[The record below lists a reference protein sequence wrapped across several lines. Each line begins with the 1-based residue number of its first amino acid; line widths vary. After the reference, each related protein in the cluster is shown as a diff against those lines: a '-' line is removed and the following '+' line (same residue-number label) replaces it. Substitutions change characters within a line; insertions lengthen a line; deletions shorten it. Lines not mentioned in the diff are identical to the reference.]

1 MASEREPTAAG
12 ADTSAPA
19 ETTNAAGEQNA
30 PAADA
35 ASNDASS
42 DDHVRDEKVA
52 PGPTKW
58 QKVISPTEVNMSIET
73 QLKTPIAATLK
84 PVDLFLYSKETKP
97 VSSFFKLQFPET
109 HIKSHTN
116 VTITNQT
123 LLVTNETELTKWFNV
138 FFDKPDAELSLEGK
152 PEIRLGSLKYHRS
165 LKKTVDIASL
175 NYLDGFALKSLDFDL
190 NANRTSKNNMK
201 GMLNIPNSGV
211 LRLGLGNLTFNVMSG
226 DIRLGLI
233 NLWDLQLWPGN
244 NSVPFD
250 GNFYFDQLVPNL
262 SEILDMQK
270 GPLGNGYLEFNA
282 TGNTTI
288 AGGEHIKY
296 IEGVL
301 NYKHIRF
308 TFPVITLLGDVLGG
322 LLDANQGSL
331 LDIFG
336 TSIGNSTLLEHVLG
350 HWDNNGEGGSSNK
363 TARSLMERIFFTK
376 AASSSR
382 YRTLA
387 APSVPLAVSSEVN
400 DGVEDF
406 FSRCVN
412 GDSAS
417 GGKDNSTSTQG
428 WGCCRGCPP
437 DCLGCFHSQ
446 NNRRRFNDAED

>member
-58 QKVISPTEVNMSIET
+58 QKVKSHFWRYKWWYLLAIAVLLAILLPLLFTVIIPAIVQDILNDQKLPIYGGALQVISPTEVNMSIET

-363 TARSLMERIFFTK
+363 TARSLMERSKTRAPK
-376 AASSSR
+376 AWMWS
-382 YRTLA
+382 L
-387 APSVPLAVSSEVN
+387 L
-400 DGVEDF
+400 
-406 FSRCVN
+406 
-412 GDSAS
+412 
-417 GGKDNSTSTQG
+417 K
-428 WGCCRGCPP
+428 
-437 DCLGCFHSQ
+437 LGLT
-446 NNRRRFNDAED
+446 RRSL

>member
-19 ETTNAAGEQNA
+19 DTTNAAGEQNA

-58 QKVISPTEVNMSIET
+58 QKVKSHFWRYKWWYLLLVAVLLAILLPLLFTVIIPAIVQDILNDQKLPIYGGALQVISPTEVNMSIET

-175 NYLDGFALKSLDFDL
+175 NYLNGFALKSLDFDL

-363 TARSLMERIFFTK
+363 TARSLMERSKTRAPK
-376 AASSSR
+376 AWMWS
-382 YRTLA
+382 L
-387 APSVPLAVSSEVN
+387 L
-400 DGVEDF
+400 
-406 FSRCVN
+406 
-412 GDSAS
+412 
-417 GGKDNSTSTQG
+417 K
-428 WGCCRGCPP
+428 
-437 DCLGCFHSQ
+437 LGLT
-446 NNRRRFNDAED
+446 RRSL

>member
-52 PGPTKW
+52 AGPTKW
-58 QKVISPTEVNMSIET
+58 QKVKGHFWRYKWWYLLLIAVLLAILLPLLFTVIIPAIIQDILNDQKLPIRGGALQVLSPTEVNMSIET
-73 QLKTPIAATLK
+73 ELKTPIAATLK

-97 VSSFFKLQFPET
+97 VSSFFKLKFPEV

-116 VTITNQT
+116 VTVTNQT

-138 FFDKPDAELSLEGK
+138 FFDKPEAELSLEGK

-190 NANRTSKNNMK
+190 NSNRTTKSNMK

-288 AGGEHIKY
+288 AGGQHIKY

-301 NYKHIRF
+301 NNKHIRF

-350 HWDNNGEGGSSNK
+350 HWDNNGEGGSSSSSSSNN
-363 TARSLMERIFFTK
+363 TARSLTERSKTRAPK
-376 AASSSR
+376 AWMWSLLKLGLTR
-382 YRTLA
+382 RTL
-387 APSVPLAVSSEVN
+387 
-400 DGVEDF
+400 
-406 FSRCVN
+406 
-412 GDSAS
+412 
-417 GGKDNSTSTQG
+417 
-428 WGCCRGCPP
+428 
-437 DCLGCFHSQ
+437 
-446 NNRRRFNDAED
+446 

>member
-58 QKVISPTEVNMSIET
+58 QKVKSHFWRYKWWYLLAITILLAILLPLLFTVIIPAIVQDILNDQKLPIYGGALQVISPTEVNMSIET

-350 HWDNNGEGGSSNK
+350 HWDNNGEGASSNK
-363 TARSLMERIFFTK
+363 TARSLMERSKTRAPK
-376 AASSSR
+376 AWMWS
-382 YRTLA
+382 L
-387 APSVPLAVSSEVN
+387 L
-400 DGVEDF
+400 
-406 FSRCVN
+406 
-412 GDSAS
+412 
-417 GGKDNSTSTQG
+417 K
-428 WGCCRGCPP
+428 
-437 DCLGCFHSQ
+437 LGLT
-446 NNRRRFNDAED
+446 RRSL

>member
-1 MASEREPTAAG
+1 MPPSFTVIIPAIVQDILNDQKLPIYGG
-12 ADTSAPA
+12 AL
-19 ETTNAAGEQNA
+19 Q
-30 PAADA
+30 
-35 ASNDASS
+35 
-42 DDHVRDEKVA
+42 
-52 PGPTKW
+52 
-58 QKVISPTEVNMSIET
+58 VISPTEVNMSIET

-363 TARSLMERIFFTK
+363 TARSLMERSKTRAPK
-376 AASSSR
+376 AWMWS
-382 YRTLA
+382 L
-387 APSVPLAVSSEVN
+387 L
-400 DGVEDF
+400 
-406 FSRCVN
+406 
-412 GDSAS
+412 
-417 GGKDNSTSTQG
+417 K
-428 WGCCRGCPP
+428 
-437 DCLGCFHSQ
+437 LGLT
-446 NNRRRFNDAED
+446 RRSL

>member
-1 MASEREPTAAG
+1 MAFEREPTAAG

-58 QKVISPTEVNMSIET
+58 QKVKSHFWRYKWWYLLAIAILLAILLPLLFTVIIPAIVQDILNDQKLPIYGGALQVISPTEVNMSIET

-363 TARSLMERIFFTK
+363 TARSLMERSKTRAPK
-376 AASSSR
+376 AWMWS
-382 YRTLA
+382 L
-387 APSVPLAVSSEVN
+387 L
-400 DGVEDF
+400 
-406 FSRCVN
+406 
-412 GDSAS
+412 
-417 GGKDNSTSTQG
+417 K
-428 WGCCRGCPP
+428 
-437 DCLGCFHSQ
+437 LGLT
-446 NNRRRFNDAED
+446 RRSL

>member
-58 QKVISPTEVNMSIET
+58 QKVKSHFWRYKWWYLLAIAILLAILLPLLFTVIIPAIVQDILNDQKLPIYGGALQVISPTEVNMSIET

-363 TARSLMERIFFTK
+363 TARSLMERSKTRAPK
-376 AASSSR
+376 AWMWS
-382 YRTLA
+382 L
-387 APSVPLAVSSEVN
+387 L
-400 DGVEDF
+400 
-406 FSRCVN
+406 
-412 GDSAS
+412 
-417 GGKDNSTSTQG
+417 K
-428 WGCCRGCPP
+428 
-437 DCLGCFHSQ
+437 LGLT
-446 NNRRRFNDAED
+446 RRSL

>member
-58 QKVISPTEVNMSIET
+58 QKVKSHFWRYKWWYLLAIAILLAILLPLLFTVIIPAIVQDILNDQKLPIYGGALQVISPTEVNMSIET

-350 HWDNNGEGGSSNK
+350 HWDNNGEGRSSNK
-363 TARSLMERIFFTK
+363 TARSLMERSKTRAPK
-376 AASSSR
+376 AWMWS
-382 YRTLA
+382 L
-387 APSVPLAVSSEVN
+387 L
-400 DGVEDF
+400 
-406 FSRCVN
+406 
-412 GDSAS
+412 
-417 GGKDNSTSTQG
+417 K
-428 WGCCRGCPP
+428 
-437 DCLGCFHSQ
+437 LGLT
-446 NNRRRFNDAED
+446 RRSL

>member
-58 QKVISPTEVNMSIET
+58 QKVKSHFWRYKWWYLLAIAILLAILLPLLFTVIIPAIVQDILNDQKLPIYGGALQVISPTEVNMSIET

-350 HWDNNGEGGSSNK
+350 HWDNNGEGGTSNK
-363 TARSLMERIFFTK
+363 TARSLMERSKTRAPK
-376 AASSSR
+376 AWMWS
-382 YRTLA
+382 L
-387 APSVPLAVSSEVN
+387 L
-400 DGVEDF
+400 
-406 FSRCVN
+406 
-412 GDSAS
+412 
-417 GGKDNSTSTQG
+417 K
-428 WGCCRGCPP
+428 
-437 DCLGCFHSQ
+437 LGLT
-446 NNRRRFNDAED
+446 RRSL

>member
-58 QKVISPTEVNMSIET
+58 QKVKSHFWRYKWWYLLAIAILLAILLPLLFTVIIPAIVQDILNDQKLPIYGGALQVLSPTEVNMSIET

-363 TARSLMERIFFTK
+363 TARSLMERSKTRAPK
-376 AASSSR
+376 AWMWS
-382 YRTLA
+382 L
-387 APSVPLAVSSEVN
+387 L
-400 DGVEDF
+400 
-406 FSRCVN
+406 
-412 GDSAS
+412 
-417 GGKDNSTSTQG
+417 K
-428 WGCCRGCPP
+428 
-437 DCLGCFHSQ
+437 LGLT
-446 NNRRRFNDAED
+446 RRSL

>member
-19 ETTNAAGEQNA
+19 DTTNAAGEQNA

-58 QKVISPTEVNMSIET
+58 QKVKSHFWRYKWWYLLLVAVLLAILLPLLFTVIIPAIVQDILNDQKLPIYGGALQVISPTEVNMSIET

-363 TARSLMERIFFTK
+363 TARSLMERSKTRAPK
-376 AASSSR
+376 AWMWS
-382 YRTLA
+382 L
-387 APSVPLAVSSEVN
+387 L
-400 DGVEDF
+400 
-406 FSRCVN
+406 
-412 GDSAS
+412 
-417 GGKDNSTSTQG
+417 K
-428 WGCCRGCPP
+428 
-437 DCLGCFHSQ
+437 LGLT
-446 NNRRRFNDAED
+446 RRSL

>member
-58 QKVISPTEVNMSIET
+58 QKVKSHFWRYKWWYLLAIAILLAILLPLLFTVIIPAIVQDILNDQKLPIYGGALQVISPTEVNMSIET

-84 PVDLFLYSKETKP
+84 PMDLLLYSKETKP

-226 DIRLGLI
+226 DVRLGLI

-350 HWDNNGEGGSSNK
+350 HWDDNGQGGSSNN
-363 TARSLMERIFFTK
+363 TARSLMERSKTRAPK
-376 AASSSR
+376 AWMWS
-382 YRTLA
+382 L
-387 APSVPLAVSSEVN
+387 L
-400 DGVEDF
+400 
-406 FSRCVN
+406 
-412 GDSAS
+412 
-417 GGKDNSTSTQG
+417 K
-428 WGCCRGCPP
+428 
-437 DCLGCFHSQ
+437 LGLT
-446 NNRRRFNDAED
+446 RRSL

>member
-1 MASEREPTAAG
+1 MASEREPTATG

-58 QKVISPTEVNMSIET
+58 QKVKSHFWRYKWWYLLAIAILLAILLPLLFTVIIPAIVQDILNDQKLPIYGGALQVISPTEVNMSIET

-84 PVDLFLYSKETKP
+84 PMDLLLYSKETKP

-226 DIRLGLI
+226 DVRLGLI

-336 TSIGNSTLLEHVLG
+336 TSIGNSTLLEHEF
-350 HWDNNGEGGSSNK
+350 NGEEQDQSTKGLDVESSQIGINEEE
-363 TARSLMERIFFTK
+363 LMRMIME
-376 AASSSR
+376 S
-382 YRTLA
+382 
-387 APSVPLAVSSEVN
+387 
-400 DGVEDF
+400 
-406 FSRCVN
+406 
-412 GDSAS
+412 
-417 GGKDNSTSTQG
+417 
-428 WGCCRGCPP
+428 
-437 DCLGCFHSQ
+437 
-446 NNRRRFNDAED
+446 

>member
-58 QKVISPTEVNMSIET
+58 QKAKSHFWRYKWWYLLAIAILLAILLPLLFTVIIPAIVQDILNDQKLPIYGGALQVISPTEVNMSIET

-363 TARSLMERIFFTK
+363 TARSLMERSKTRAPK
-376 AASSSR
+376 AWMWS
-382 YRTLA
+382 L
-387 APSVPLAVSSEVN
+387 L
-400 DGVEDF
+400 
-406 FSRCVN
+406 
-412 GDSAS
+412 
-417 GGKDNSTSTQG
+417 K
-428 WGCCRGCPP
+428 
-437 DCLGCFHSQ
+437 LGLT
-446 NNRRRFNDAED
+446 RRSL

>member
-58 QKVISPTEVNMSIET
+58 QKVKSHFWRYKWCFTVIIPAIVQDILNDQKLPIYGGALQVISPTEVNMSIET

-363 TARSLMERIFFTK
+363 TARSLMERSKTRAPK
-376 AASSSR
+376 AWMWS
-382 YRTLA
+382 L
-387 APSVPLAVSSEVN
+387 L
-400 DGVEDF
+400 
-406 FSRCVN
+406 
-412 GDSAS
+412 
-417 GGKDNSTSTQG
+417 K
-428 WGCCRGCPP
+428 
-437 DCLGCFHSQ
+437 LGLT
-446 NNRRRFNDAED
+446 RRSL

>member
-52 PGPTKW
+52 AGPTKW
-58 QKVISPTEVNMSIET
+58 QKVKSHFWRYKWWYLLAIAILLAILLPLLFTVIIPAIVQDILNDQKLPIYGGALQVISPTEVNMSIET

-363 TARSLMERIFFTK
+363 TARSLMERSKTRAPK
-376 AASSSR
+376 AWMWS
-382 YRTLA
+382 L
-387 APSVPLAVSSEVN
+387 L
-400 DGVEDF
+400 
-406 FSRCVN
+406 
-412 GDSAS
+412 
-417 GGKDNSTSTQG
+417 K
-428 WGCCRGCPP
+428 
-437 DCLGCFHSQ
+437 LGLT
-446 NNRRRFNDAED
+446 RRSL